1 MFMNVP
7 QQIAKH
13 FRDVY
18 FGGNWTCVNLKDVLA
33 DVTWQEATTKVYG
46 LNTIAVLV
54 NHVNYYVGL
63 LIEVLQGK
71 PLNGKDEHS
80 FTHPPIQSEED
91 WKRMLDK
98 VWTEAETLAG
108 LIEQLSEG
116 ILFKDFTDSKY
127 GNYYRNLTGNIE
139 HTHYHLGQMVI
150 IKKIVRETSGQ

>member
-1 MFMNVP
+1 MNAP

-18 FGGNWTCVNLKDVLA
+18 FGGNWTTVNLKDVLA
-33 DVTWQEATTKVYG
+33 DVVWQEATTKVYG

-54 NHVNYYVGL
+54 NHVNYYVCL

-71 PLNGKDEHS
+71 PLNGKDELS

-108 LIEQLSEG
+108 LIEQLSEE

-150 IKKIVRETSGQ
+150 VKKIVRETSGQ